1 MADYDGINRG
11 VAPFDTPHTIDQ
23 PTQAQPWGTDN
34 FEVSNQNQRILNNDG
49 TARTSPDLGDLQR
62 RYDFGN
68 TYTKLSFQRDPFQ
81 HLLLSAKQKKFVS
94 DSKFEYAIKRGTNVY
109 KRYGYV
115 LGVKDAD
122 AATLAVKAD
131 VTTAGTNWD
140 TAALRLVLGDSGDG
154 LGFNNDAIPAAA
166 QDVQLLIAGDYKTH
180 GNLVNKIDA
189 HGASSSDYACGAPLT
204 RPNWFLKD
212 QVIKIP
218 TREVAGS
225 GNVNGYA
232 LVKIISV
239 QTVDVFS
246 SGDAG
251 VIATMVSVY
260 GKVIKRDSGSTFP
273 YSLQG
278 AVAAADIPDVSHGVG
293 ASSIAEKLEPMRTYI
308 AGSAYKELSGYGETT
323 NSQPFTTDYGYTQ
336 IFKKTAMMSGR
347 AMATALKFGENPWKN
362 EWADKMAEM
371 TWEIGQAGYFGEQY
385 IDSDGVTYTEGLVN
399 FILNNGNTFSLDT
412 STKTLDDFLD
422 DMSAFFDPRFSVAQ
436 SVSPVYYCSTAVWN
450 WLAKMGG
457 FAKNNIEQSPNY
469 SMQFSGQGKMGGV
482 SYRQFDVDGSS
493 IRCVRDIHLDGT
505 NVKMIGANMKA
516 CKTVALKG
524 NGINRDM
531 AVYPG
536 VKTIKNSGEDYRVDL
551 IQADVGFEFTA
562 PETHAV
568 WL

>member
-1 MADYDGINRG
+1 MADDYSRIVQPTGTGN
-11 VAPFDTPHTIDQ
+11 PHTIDA

-34 FEVSNQNQRILNNDG
+34 FEVNNLNQRPG
-49 TARTSPDLGDLQR
+49 RTGATASPDLGDLQR

-94 DSKFEYAIKRGTNVY
+94 DSKFEYAIKRSTNVF

-115 LGVKDAD
+115 LGVKTGD
-122 AATLAVKAD
+122 AAAISD
-131 VTTAGTNWD
+131 TNYVSSGSSWND
-140 TAALRLVLGDSGDG
+140 AALQHLLNDDNGQSGHQDG
-154 LGFNNDAIPAAA
+154 GIPAAGE
-166 QDVQLLIAGDYKTH
+166 DVQMLIAGDYKTH
-180 GNLVNKIDA
+180 GNLVNKIDENT
-189 HGASSSDYACGAPLT
+189 GSSDYACGAPLT

-218 TREVAGS
+218 TRAAIDS
-225 GNVNGYA
+225 GTVNGYC
-232 LVKIISV
+232 LVKL
-239 QTVDVFS
+239 QAAPATVNVYAV
-246 SGDAG
+246 GTTT

-260 GKVIKRDSGSTFP
+260 GTVVKQDSGSTYP
-273 YSLQG
+273 VSISG
-278 AVAAADIPDVSHGVG
+278 AHAANTIPDVSHGVG

-308 AGSAYKELSGYGETT
+308 AGSAYHELSGYGATT
-323 NSQPFTTDYGYTQ
+323 TSQPFTTDYGYTQ

-362 EWADKMAEM
+362 EWADKMTEM

-385 IDSDGVTYTEGLVN
+385 IDGDGVTYTEGLVN
-399 FILNNGNTFSLDT
+399 FILNNGNTFKLDT

-457 FAKNNIEQSPNY
+457 FAKNNLETSPNY

>member
-11 VAPFDTPHTIDQ
+11 VAPLDTPHTIDQ

-34 FEVSNQNQRILNNDG
+34 FEVSNQNQRSG
-49 TARTSPDLGDLQR
+49 RTSPDLGDLQR

-94 DSKFEYAIKRGTNVY
+94 DSKFEYAIKRGTNAF

-115 LGVKDAD
+115 LAIDAD
-122 AATLAVKAD
+122 SVYSAAVAGA
-131 VTTAGTNWD
+131 TTVSTEDAWGNS
-140 TAALRLVLGDSGDG
+140 ALRSWIKSAKLDMESEIILGVGTGLKVLV
-154 LGFNNDAIPAAA
+154 
-166 QDVQLLIAGDYKTH
+166 AGDYKTH

-189 HGASSSDYACGAPLT
+189 KNASSDYACGAPLT

-218 TREVAGS
+218 TREVRNTGAISGYVLMKIHTVETHKLAATDGS
-225 GNVNGYA
+225 TIIAEAVQLSGIV
-232 LVKIISV
+232 VKS
-239 QTVDVFS
+239 
-246 SGDAG
+246 
-251 VIATMVSVY
+251 
-260 GKVIKRDSGSTFP
+260 DSGARVP

-278 AVAAADIPDVSHGVG
+278 ATWNAAVLPDVSHGVG
-293 ASSIAEKLEPMRTYI
+293 ANSIAEKLEPMRTYI
-308 AGSAYKELSGYGETT
+308 VGSAYRELSGYGETT

-362 EWADKMAEM
+362 EWADKMTEM

-385 IDSDGVTYTEGLVN
+385 IDADGVTYTEGLVN
-399 FILNNGNTFSLDT
+399 FILNNGNTFKLDT

-457 FAKNNIEQSPNY
+457 FSKNNIEQSPNY

>member
-1 MADYDGINRG
+1 MADDYSRITR
-11 VAPFDTPHTIDQ
+11 PHTDTPHTIDH
-23 PTQAQPWGTDN
+23 PTQAQPWGTNN
-34 FEVSNQNQRILNNDG
+34 FEAGNENQRSG
-49 TARTSPDLGDLQR
+49 RTSPDLGDLQR

-81 HLLLSAKQKKFVS
+81 HLLLAAGQKKFVT
-94 DSKFEYAIKRGTNVY
+94 DSKFEYAIKRGTNVF

-115 LGVKDAD
+115 LGVKDAG
-122 AATLAVKAD
+122 AAAIAAAVN
-131 VTTAGTNWD
+131 VTTAGAAWD
-140 TAALRLVLGDSGDG
+140 DAALQVVLGDSGDG
-154 LGFNNDAIPAAA
+154 TGCNNDAIPAAGE
-166 QDVQLLIAGDYKTH
+166 DVQLLIAGDYKTH

-189 HGASSSDYACGAPLT
+189 HGTASKDYACGAPLT

-218 TREVAGS
+218 TRETVGS
-225 GNVNGYA
+225 GSVNGYA
-232 LVKIISV
+232 LVRLTAAPE
-239 QTVDVFS
+239 TVNVYS
-246 SGDAG
+246 SGDAA

-260 GKVIKRDSGSTFP
+260 GIVLKRDSSSTFP
-273 YSLQG
+273 VSLQ
-278 AVAAADIPDVSHGVG
+278 AAAASAKIPDVSHGVG
-293 ASSIAEKLEPMRTYI
+293 GNSIAEKLEPMRTYI
-308 AGSAYKELSGYGETT
+308 AGSAYHELSGYGDTT
-323 NSQPFTTDYGYTQ
+323 TSQPFTTDYGYTQ

-362 EWADKMAEM
+362 EWADKMTEM

-412 STKTLDDFLD
+412 TTKTLDDFLD

-436 SVSPVYYCSTAVWN
+436 SVAPVYYCSTAVWN

-457 FAKNNIEQSPNY
+457 FAKNNLETSPNY

-536 VKTIKNSGEDYRVDL
+536 VKTIKISGEDYRVDL

>member
-1 MADYDGINRG
+1 MADDYTRFVQPTGTGN
-11 VAPFDTPHTIDQ
+11 PHTIVHPVQ
-23 PTQAQPWGTDN
+23 SQPWGTDN
-34 FEVSNQNQRILNNDG
+34 FQAGNENQRG
-49 TARTSPDLGDLQR
+49 RTALDLGDLQR

-81 HLLLSAKQKKFVS
+81 HLLLAGKQKKFVS
-94 DSKFEYAIKRGTNVY
+94 DSKFEYAIKRGTNLY

-115 LGVKDAD
+115 LGVKDAG
-122 AATLAVKAD
+122 AAAIAAKD
-131 VTTAGTNWD
+131 VTTAGANWD
-140 TAALRLVLGDSGDG
+140 DAALRVVLADAGDG
-154 LGFNNDAIPAAA
+154 TGCNNDAIPAAGE
-166 QDVQLLIAGDYKTH
+166 DVQLLIAGDYKTH

-189 HGASSSDYACGAPLT
+189 YGAASKDYACGAPLT
-204 RPNWFLKD
+204 QPNWFLKD

-218 TREVAGS
+218 TRAAVDSGS
-225 GNVNGYA
+225 VNGYA
-232 LVKIISV
+232 LVKITAAPV
-239 QTVDVFS
+239 TVNVYD

-260 GKVIKRDSGSTFP
+260 GIVIKRDSGSTFP
-273 YSLQG
+273 CSLQDQ
-278 AVAAADIPDVSHGVG
+278 ASAATIPEVAHGVG
-293 ASSIAEKLEPMRTYI
+293 SDSIAEKLEPMRTYI
-308 AGSAYKELSGYGETT
+308 AGTAYHELSGYGSTT
-323 NSQPFTTDYGYTQ
+323 ISQPFTTDFGYTQ

-362 EWADKMAEM
+362 EWADKMTEM

-385 IDSDGVTYTEGLVN
+385 IDGDGVTYTEGLVN

-412 STKTLDDFLD
+412 TTKTLDSFLD

-436 SVSPVYYCSTAVWN
+436 SVAPVYYCGTHVWN

-457 FAKNNIEQSPNY
+457 FAKNNLEQSPNY
-469 SMQFSGQGKMGGV
+469 SMQFSGRGKMAGV